1 MEVPLVDLD
10 VLETEGFCIFV
21 YLLESPVRVL
31 FEATPEVGFLL
42 SA

>member
-10 VLETEGFCIFV
+10 VLETEGLCIFV
-21 YLLESPVRVL
+21 HLLESPVRVL
-31 FEATPEVGFLL
+31 LEATPEVGFLV